1 MMRLGQTDLQVYPLC
16 LGGNVFGWTADEQ
29 QSFEV
34 LDAYAAVGGNF
45 VDTADAYS
53 AWVPGHT
60 GGESEAIIG
69 RWMASRG
76 TRQQMVIATKVG
88 SAPGVKGLGAATIR
102 TAADASLARLGV
114 DRIDLYYAHIDDQ
127 ETPLEET
134 LSAFDGLVKDGKV
147 RYVAASNYSAARL
160 TKALAISN
168 RQVLTP
174 YVALQTHYNLAH
186 RHEYEGDLRSVCL
199 LEHLPCLPYFAL
211 ARGFLT
217 GKYRPGTRVDS
228 PRAVG
233 AQAYLTEP
241 GLRLLSALD
250 TIASARETTM
260 AAVALA
266 WLKQQPTVVAP
277 IASARTAAQLGE
289 LLPMVDL
296 TLSEDELTL
305 LSGSTG

>member
-1 MMRLGQTDLQVYPLC
+1 MMRLGDTDLQVHPLC

-34 LDAYAAVGGNF
+34 LDAYAAAGGNF
-45 VDTADAYS
+45 VDTADSYS

-88 SAPGVKGLGAATIR
+88 SAPGVKGLSASTIR
-102 TAADASLARLGV
+102 AAADASLARLGV
-114 DRIDLYYAHIDDQ
+114 DRIDLYYAHIDDL

-134 LSAFDGLVKDGKV
+134 LSAFDGLVKGGKV

-160 TKALAISN
+160 TEALAISN
-168 RQVLTP
+168 RQGLTP

-186 RHEYEGDLRSVCL
+186 RHDYEGDLRNVCL
-199 LEHLPCLPYFAL
+199 REHIPCLPYFAL

-228 PRAVG
+228 PRAGG

-241 GLRLLSALD
+241 GLRLLSVLD
-250 TIASARETTM
+250 NIARARDTTM

-266 WLKQQPTVVAP
+266 WLKQQQTVIAP
-277 IASARTAAQLGE
+277 IASARTAVQLAE
-289 LLPMVDL
+289 LLPMADL
-296 TLSEDELTL
+296 TLSEDELSL